1 MTKTYATGKD
11 IYTTSNIDEIMQL
24 YASSLDESNARRAE
38 TKFLFCWNYNR
49 LEDNAKDEVCKR
61 IKKRMY

>member
-1 MTKTYATGKD
+1 MTKTYATGKE

-24 YASSLDESNARRAE
+24 YASALDESNTRRAE
-38 TKFLFCWNYNR
+38 AKFLFSWNYNR

>member
-1 MTKTYATGKD
+1 MEKTYATGKD

-24 YASSLDESNARRAE
+24 YANSLDESNTRRAE
-38 TKFLFCWNYNR
+38 TQFLFSWNYNR
-49 LEDNAKDEVCKR
+49 LEDSAKDEVCKR